1 MPARPDIDVLIVGAG
16 HAGLFVAH
24 QLQRAGRDVV
34 LIDRHARVG
43 DAWRAR
49 WDSLRLFTPRFADE
63 LPAMPFPAAADPFPN
78 KDEVAD
84 YQEAY
89 ARERGFVVR
98 LGEDARSLRRSAEG
112 FDVETT
118 RDRIR
123 ATSVV
128 VAAGNYTTPRIPPFA
143 ENLDPSVLQLHSS
156 EYRRPSQLPEGPV
169 VVVGAANSGGEIA
182 ADVAPHR
189 PTTIA
194 IGTRRPLPPKR
205 WRDPR
210 WWRLAVLRDRV
221 LDDRILPLPWP
232 IRPGGF
238 LEADLDRAAREH
250 GLRLVPRAIGASG
263 DAIRFADCSKAR
275 ARTVIWC
282 TGFRADH
289 SWIAAQKQD
298 DLISIGAHGR
308 TPVPGL
314 HFVRGRFLF
323 MLSRHAKDVAKDVR
337 RSPT

>member
-182 ADVAPHR
+182 ADVAPHQR
-189 PTTIA
+189 VGHA
-194 IGTRRPLPPKR
+194 VKTR
-205 WRDPR
+205 DE
-210 WWRLAVLRDRV
+210 RLVRVRTGELEDEAEQQQDLEHGEEQGHDVGHREDRRRRRRARGCIHVRGSRGRDRPVVHV
-221 LDDRILPLPWP
+221 LDALDTFGGSVVVHECHAQTRQQGSCQAANLPSVDAFPFAY
-232 IRPGGF
+232 RQRVRFG
-238 LEADLDRAAREH
+238 ETDLQKVVYYANYLVYAEVGRVAY
-250 GLRLVPRAIGASG
+250 LR
-263 DAIRFADCSKAR
+263 
-275 ARTVIWC
+275 
-282 TGFRADH
+282 
-289 SWIAAQKQD
+289 
-298 DLISIGAHGR
+298 
-308 TPVPGL
+308 
-314 HFVRGRFLF
+314 
-323 MLSRHAKDVAKDVR
+323 
-337 RSPT
+337 